1 MITVSV
7 TEFKAH
13 CLRLM
18 EQARLS
24 GETIEIVKR
33 GRPFATVVPK
43 RSEEAYEPGQFK
55 DVVKIV
61 GEIQVDGAEL
71 GIDWEALQ

>member
-18 EQARLS
+18 EQARAS

-33 GRPFATVVPK
+33 GRPFATVVP
-43 RSEEAYEPGQFK
+43 RRAVGCYRAGQFK
-55 DVVKIV
+55 GIVKIA
-61 GEIQVDGAEL
+61 GKIEVDGNEL
-71 GIDWEALQ
+71 GIEWDALA

>member
-7 TEFKAH
+7 TEFKTH

-18 EQARLS
+18 EQAHVS

-33 GRPFATVVPK
+33 GRPFATVVPS
-43 RSEEAYEPGQFK
+43 RTQGAYTPGQFR
-55 DVVKIV
+55 DIVKIV
-61 GEIQVDGAEL
+61 GEIQVDGRDL
-71 GIDWEALQ
+71 GIDS